1 MNWPDPALPVY
12 PPRVRNGTLFALALA
27 LALAS
32 IAGCAYPRRT
42 TSLSLVRGSSESSST
57 PSDVWSLTVSSGQI
71 PPQSRGAL
79 GWDGTD
85 GLPDCFVRIYRGE
98 ELVYESP
105 TIQDSLTPEWNAALP
120 HNFYA
125 PRDTMIRFEIWDR
138 DEVGADPVGI
148 YRNRGLPA
156 NVVPGADGRVM
167 LEGGAQLS
175 LHLQQPVPH
184 RGVGI
189 RLYEVQPD
197 ALVVLEVE
205 THSPA
210 GRGGI
215 QAGDAIIAIG
225 GQSVSS
231 LGGQR
236 APGALSMASERHEV
250 LRVRSANGTERDVE
264 LDRGFTWLVM

>member
-1 MNWPDPALPVY
+1 MNSALPTR
-12 PPRVRNGTLFALALA
+12 PLLAASLLVLA
-27 LALAS
+27 GAAV
-32 IAGCAYPRRT
+32 AGCAYPRRT
-42 TSLSLVRGSSESSST
+42 TSLSLVRGSTESATT
-57 PSDVWSLTVSSGQI
+57 PSDLWSLTLVSAQI
-71 PPQSRGAL
+71 PPRSRGDL
-79 GWDGTD
+79 GWDGSD
-85 GLPDCFVRIYRGE
+85 GLPDCFVRVYRGE

-105 TIQDSLTPEWNAALP
+105 TIQDSLAPQWNVALP
-120 HNFYA
+120 RNVYA
-125 PRDTMIRFEIWDR
+125 PRDRMIRFEIWDR

-156 NVVPGADGRVM
+156 NVVPGADANIM
-167 LEGGAQLS
+167 LEGGAQLAM
-175 LHLQQPVPH
+175 HLQPPVPH

-215 QAGDAIIAIG
+215 RPGDRIVAIG
-225 GQSVSS
+225 GQSVSA
-231 LGGQR
+231 LGSQR
-236 APGALSMASERHEV
+236 APGALSMAGERHEA
-250 LRVRSANGTERDVE
+250 LRVRDGRGTERDVE

>member
-1 MNWPDPALPVY
+1 MR
-12 PPRVRNGTLFALALA
+12 PRSSIVL
-27 LALAS
+27 LAS
-32 IAGCAYPRRT
+32 ISSLLALGGCAYPRRT
-42 TSLSLVRGSSESSST
+42 TSLSLVRGATETSSA
-57 PSDVWSLTVSSGQI
+57 PSDVWSLTIASGQI
-71 PPQSRGAL
+71 PPRSRGAL
-79 GWDGTD
+79 AWDGTD

-105 TIQDSLTPEWNAALP
+105 TIQDSLTPEWNAGLP
-120 HNFYA
+120 QNFYA
-125 PRDTMIRFEIWDR
+125 PRDQMIRFEIWDR
-138 DEVGADPVGI
+138 DEVGADPVGV

-156 NVVPGADGRVM
+156 NVVPGADARVM

-175 LHLQQPVPH
+175 LHLQEPVAH

-189 RLYEVQPD
+189 RLYEVQPG

-210 GRGGI
+210 GRGGVR
-215 QAGDAIIAIG
+215 AGDAIIAIG

-231 LGGQR
+231 LGSQR
-236 APGALSMASERHEV
+236 APGALSMSGERQEV
-250 LRVRSANGTERDVE
+250 LRVRSSDGTERDVE